1 MLIDSFYV
9 PRHNKMFMLCHWL
22 NAISFLMLFL
32 TALPLYADT
41 FLFIYNIFGAKTLQ
55 CLHRFFAV
63 IFIATPIIGL
73 LSAREGYGTL
83 FKQAFSFGSDDLI
96 FLLKFPLTLFGM
108 HPNMPKQ
115 SFYNGGEKINI
126 LLQAFLWLVLV
137 CSGLILWVG
146 NGVID
151 NSIRAW
157 MIPIHSLAAGLGFAA
172 ALAHIYLAVVQ
183 NPQSLRGMTD
193 GSIHADYAVHHHGAW
208 GDELIKKG
216 VVTKKEIDAARKAA

>member
-1 MLIDSFYV
+1 MLIENRYV
-9 PRHNKMFMLCHWL
+9 PRHKKMFMVCHWL

-41 FLFIYNIFGAKTLQ
+41 FLFLYNIFGAKTLQ
-55 CLHRFFAV
+55 YLHRFFAV
-63 IFIATPIIGL
+63 IFIVTPFIGL

-115 SFYNGGEKINI
+115 GFYNGGEKINI
-126 LLQAFLWLVLV
+126 LLQAVIWLVLV
-137 CSGLILWVG
+137 VSGLVMWVG

-157 MIPIHSLAAGLGFAA
+157 MIPLHSIAAGVGFAA
-172 ALAHIYLAVVQ
+172 ALAHIYLAVVK
-183 NPQSLRGMTD
+183 NPQSLRGMTE

-208 GDELIKKG
+208 VDELIKKG
-216 VVTKKEIDAARKAA
+216 VVTQKEIDAARKTA

>member
-9 PRHNKMFMLCHWL
+9 PRHKKMFMLCHWL

-41 FLFIYNIFGAKTLQ
+41 FLFLYNIFGAKTLQ
-55 CLHRFFAV
+55 YLHRFFAV
-63 IFIATPIIGL
+63 IFIVTPIIGL
-73 LSAREGYGTL
+73 LSAREGYCTL
-83 FKQAFSFGSDDLI
+83 FKQAFSFGMDDI
-96 FLLKFPLTLFGM
+96 VFLLKFPLTLFGIE
-108 HPNMPKQ
+108 PSMPKQ

-137 CSGLILWVG
+137 VSGLIMWLG

-183 NPQSLRGMTD
+183 NPDSLR
-193 GSIHADYAVHHHGAW
+193 YAKGAV
-208 GDELIKKG
+208 I
-216 VVTKKEIDAARKAA
+216 KKEIDAACKA